1 MAEGGIPQ
9 HVRQFITSHI
19 DSVGELEA
27 LLLLRSVP
35 QGWKAAQVA
44 ARLYTG
50 EPETRE
56 FLERLR
62 SAGLLHFHDGI
73 YRYECRTDELRRMV
87 DDLAGLYGRL
97 LIPITN
103 LVHAKPRRI
112 RQFADAFR
120 FRKDR

>member
-1 MAEGGIPQ
+1 MAEGGIPH
-9 HVRQFITSHI
+9 HVRRFIISHI

-27 LLLLRSVP
+27 LLLLRSEP
-35 QGWKAAQVA
+35 RGWKADQVA

-50 EPETRE
+50 EAETIV

-62 SAGLLHFHDGI
+62 SAGLLDCHDGV
-73 YRYECRTDELRRMV
+73 YRYECRAEELRRMV
-87 DDLAGLYGRL
+87 DELAGLYGRL